1 MSTGKEWITKFE
13 GLCASDDLSIDK
25 LRTMV
30 EEITPQDY
38 VPDGDLNI
46 LAGSSFLHKVCMNK
60 NITLEIVEYLLNLY
74 PTAMDKENSA
84 FPLHLACCNKDC
96 PNEVVELLLSSCIN
110 KIRNYLLK
118 HICYMNDDWGDMGY
132 GTNDYGGTPLHFYLS
147 RTSNV
152 DLNIVKEL
160 VNENAELIVS
170 ADEDTKCTPIHII
183 MNNKS
188 IGDMFDVVRYLV
200 ETNPDSLLAKDSK
213 YGHTPLHV
221 ACNNGHITTKTI
233 KLLLQAC
240 PDSIHERNIY
250 SSLPLHCLTDTV
262 VQDDKVG
269 IDILKLLLEAHP
281 DSVSETEGYGHLP
294 LHLAAY
300 KKSSGFCK
308 LLVDAYPE
316 SVRRGDGF
324 GHLPLHNACDYG
336 GRPDTVEYLS
346 GLYPESLQIRNNG
359 GYLPIHCAAGSPGD
373 NTAEIVN
380 VLLRHDPECLSKP
393 FVSDSD
399 DNGALPLHLVCSSQD
414 KSNVTEHL
422 FDLYPEAILL
432 PNGRGEL
439 PIDVI
444 RVKLEFRQSMNFS
457 VDRETKLIP
466 FLQTQMSYARK
477 AQDQN
482 VMMTPDHT
490 GLLPLHHAIRYNAPL
505 GSIKLLVK
513 GNTYAINV
521 PDGNGI
527 HPFDLASQFST
538 VGVVKYLAELV
549 PDRLNACD
557 VNKSYPLH
565 HACRGGNCE
574 VIEYLLK
581 TPISSASVSER
592 NANDMLPIHL
602 FCEFV
607 NDQEEDDDS
616 PKYTETIWRLLSAY
630 PETILN

>member
-1 MSTGKEWITKFE
+1 M
-13 GLCASDDLSIDK
+13 
-25 LRTMV
+25 
-30 EEITPQDY
+30 
-38 VPDGDLNI
+38 
-46 LAGSSFLHKVCMNK
+46 
-60 NITLEIVEYLLNLY
+60 
-74 PTAMDKENSA
+74 
-84 FPLHLACCNKDC
+84 
-96 PNEVVELLLSSCIN
+96 
-110 KIRNYLLK
+110 
-118 HICYMNDDWGDMGY
+118 
-132 GTNDYGGTPLHFYLS
+132 
-147 RTSNV
+147 
-152 DLNIVKEL
+152 

-221 ACNNGHITTKTI
+221 ACNNGHMTESII
-233 KLLLQAC
+233 ELLLRVC

-281 DSVSETEGYGHLP
+281 DSVSENEGYGHLP

-308 LLVDAYPE
+308 VLVDAYPE

-324 GHLPLHNACDYG
+324 GHLPLHNACGFG

-346 GLYPESLQIRNNG
+346 GLYPESLQTRNND
-359 GYLPIHCAAGSPGD
+359 GYLPIHCAANSPGD

-380 VLLRHDPECLSKP
+380 VLLRHDPDCVSKP
-393 FVSDSD
+393 VVSDSD
-399 DNGALPLHLVCSSQD
+399 DNGALPLHLVCSSRD

-422 FDLYPEAILL
+422 FDLYPEAILTR
-432 PNGRGEL
+432 NGRGQL

-444 RVKLEFRQSMNFS
+444 REKLEFRQSWNFS

-466 FLQTQMSYARK
+466 FLQSQMSYAYK
-477 AQDQN
+477 AKDEN
-482 VMMTPDHT
+482 AMRTPDNNC
-490 GLLPLHHAIRYNAPL
+490 LLPLHDAIRYNAPL

-513 GNTYAINV
+513 GNTDAINV

-527 HPFDLASQFST
+527 HPFDIASQFST
-538 VGVVKYLAELV
+538 VGVVKYLAGLV

-574 VIEYLLK
+574 LIEYLLK
-581 TPISSASVSER
+581 TPMSSASVSER
-592 NANDMLPIHL
+592 NVDDMLPIHL

-607 NDQEEDDDS
+607 NEQEEKEDTAE
-616 PKYTETIWRLLSAY
+616 YTETIWRLLTSY